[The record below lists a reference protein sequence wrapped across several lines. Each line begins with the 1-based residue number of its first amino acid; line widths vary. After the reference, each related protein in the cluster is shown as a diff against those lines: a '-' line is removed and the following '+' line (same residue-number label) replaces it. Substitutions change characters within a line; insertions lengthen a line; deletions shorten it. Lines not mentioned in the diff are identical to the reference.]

1 MRQET
6 LHRPSQKQ
14 RVLDTLRNAGPSG
27 VCGTSLLYINI
38 PRYAARIHE
47 LRQAGH
53 QIASTQCGDSHTTR
67 QTRYTLHA

>member
-6 LHRPSQKQ
+6 LSQKQ
-14 RVLDTLRNAGPSG
+14 RVLDTLRNAGPAG

-47 LRQAGH
+47 LRQAGYM
-53 QIASTQCGDSHTTR
+53 IESTACQDSHESR
-67 QTRYTLHA
+67 QTRYTLQ